1 MKEKDYTKIMAE
13 IAKQLSE
20 HYCPIEE
27 FVDRTTAQILIAN
40 IYLTNDLLSG
50 FGQDVIAS
58 ITVISSPRRISV
70 ISNGHSS
77 FYKNDGNICRYESLE
92 DDINEIR
99 ITLSAAI
106 DRLEYKIYC

>member
-27 FVDRTTAQILIAN
+27 YVDRATAQILIAN

-70 ISNGHSS
+70 ISNGHAS

-99 ITLSAAI
+99 ITLGAAI
-106 DRLEYKIYC
+106 DRMEYEG